1 MNICMKIGLG
11 LKFSPTTVLQ
21 IKLSFVKKIQ
31 KLNIHFLFFG
41 FFFLIM
47 GLSLEGGGGYCLN
60 KYFVWGPMVPQKQ

>member
-21 IKLSFVKKIQ
+21 IKLSFVKTIQ
-31 KLNIHFLFFG
+31 KLNIHF

-47 GLSLEGGGGYCLN
+47 GLSLEGGGVLF
-60 KYFVWGPMVPQKQ
+60 K

>member
-21 IKLSFVKKIQ
+21 IKLSFVKTIQ
-31 KLNIHFLFFG
+31 KLNIN

-47 GLSLEGGGGYCLN
+47 GLSLEGGGVLF
-60 KYFVWGPMVPQKQ
+60 K